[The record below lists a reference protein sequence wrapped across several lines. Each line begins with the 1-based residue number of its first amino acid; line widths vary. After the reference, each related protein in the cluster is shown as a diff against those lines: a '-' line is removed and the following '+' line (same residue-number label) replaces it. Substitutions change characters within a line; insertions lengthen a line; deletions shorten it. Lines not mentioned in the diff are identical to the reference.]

1 MATLNDEEV
10 EALMSAIHEGQVEA
24 TSYNRARG
32 AVVPFDLTSQ
42 DRIIRGELPTLDAI
56 NERAA
61 GLFGTG
67 LAGRTRLDLRVVS
80 AAAVSMKF
88 ADLTPLLVPPATICV
103 LSVEP
108 GHDQALL
115 VLEAGLADTLLAA
128 AMGDR
133 KPKAEEL
140 PPGVRRELT
149 TIERQ
154 VLRRLIHM
162 LAEGLA
168 DAWHDIH
175 PFRLQVMRFESDPRL
190 CMVAPPNDVA
200 LLTPFELSGAIN
212 GRMQL
217 AIPYSA
223 VEQARKKLSAPP
235 RSGAASDGRFL
246 RQLED
251 ELHRV
256 NVEVS
261 ALLGRTSL
269 RLERLLG
276 LEVGDVLTLSH
287 GEDDALPVLVQGRE
301 KMKGLPL
308 STGATLSVRLT
319 EFIPPESLVISRPET
334 TPEPTAEPTPDPFA
348 ETA

>member
-10 EALMSAIHEGQVEA
+10 EALMSAIHEGQVQA
-24 TSYNRARG
+24 SAYGRARG

-61 GLFGTG
+61 GLFGTS
-67 LAGRTRLDLRVVS
+67 LAGRTRLDLRVGS
-80 AAAVSMKF
+80 ASAVSMKF

-103 LSVEP
+103 LSVDP

-115 VLEAGLADTLLAA
+115 VLEAGLADILLSAS
-128 AMGDR
+128 MGDR
-133 KPKAEEL
+133 KPKPEEL

-149 TIERQ
+149 SIERQ
-154 VLRRLIHM
+154 VLRRIVHM
-162 LAEGLA
+162 LCDGLA
-168 DAWHDIH
+168 EAWRDIF

-190 CMVAPPNDVA
+190 CMVAPPNDVS
-200 LLTPFELSGAIN
+200 LLTPFEFSGAIT

-223 VEQARKKLSAPP
+223 VEPARKLLSSPP
-235 RSGAASDGRFL
+235 RSGAASDGRFG

-256 NVEVS
+256 SVDVS
-261 ALLGRTSL
+261 ALLGKTSL

-276 LEVGDVLTLSH
+276 LEVGDILTLSH

-301 KMKGLPL
+301 KMRGLPL
-308 STGATLSVRLT
+308 ASGSTLSVRLT
-319 EFIPPESLVISRPET
+319 ELIPPESLTLAAPASASEAEPYPET
-334 TPEPTAEPTPDPFA
+334 DPHT
-348 ETA
+348 ENL